1 MSMESYSNHKLNYPI
16 CMELR
21 TFLHG
26 MCRKIIIIEFL
37 LINVL
42 FGCEGVRPT
51 NLGVKDGKLTP
62 CPDKPNCVSSQS
74 INHSN
79 KITPLTY
86 SSTAKDAIADLKNIV
101 GTMKNVSIIEE
112 SPTYLRYEFT
122 SRFFR
127 FIDDVEFFLDDNE
140 KIIHLRSSSRIGYS
154 DLGVNRRRM
163 ERIREE
169 WKNR

>member
-1 MSMESYSNHKLNYPI
+1 MENYNNHKLNYPI
-16 CMELR
+16 CMEPK
-21 TFLHG
+21 TFLYG

-37 LINVL
+37 LIIILV
-42 FGCEGVRPT
+42 GCEGVRPT
-51 NLGVKDGKLTP
+51 NLGVKDGMLAP

-74 INHSN
+74 TNQTNTIA
-79 KITPLTY
+79 PLTY
-86 SSTAKDAIADLKNIV
+86 SSTAKDAIADLKNII
-101 GTMKNVSIIEE
+101 GSMKNVSIIEE
-112 SPTYLRYEFT
+112 SLTYLRYEFT

-127 FIDDVEFFLDDNE
+127 FIDDVEFFLDDTQ